1 MEYIVIGAMLVCG
14 LFLLQTARW
23 LFSDHGALGGAAAA
37 ILGVVLLGLTVVY
50 VAPALLDTEKAK
62 LAEQI
67 AKLTKEGGVLKADKV
82 KLEADIKRHAT
93 EQENAASRLA
103 DLERKRLAELEGLSS
118 GVEELRGRMT
128 TSQVGMMVDRP
139 YLPETTDKADRLRA
153 EVRALTDFRMRP
165 TAAAT
170 PPLQPETPREL
181 TVLKD
186 KMSARLST
194 PNYDVEVY
202 PDKEMIRGRTG
213 RYYVV
218 DLKNATSGIRY
229 FFAGGKYTLGLGNP
243 EFRASLNTFIGDI
256 LTKFEGKVRYDL
268 FVRGNADEKP
278 YQGPFEAGYEF
289 RTIKYVRSLG
299 NDKYGVETSERNVG
313 GYVRNEDLPDMRAAF
328 MQRVIAEA
336 YPLKAPTILQG
347 AVTTKTDDK
356 DRNAELLL
364 YVDW

>member
-1 MEYIVIGAMLVCG
+1 MEYIVIGAMMVCG

-67 AKLTKEGGVLKADKV
+67 AKLTKEGHVLKADKV

-93 EQENAASRLA
+93 EQESAASRLA

-165 TAAAT
+165 TAAAA
-170 PPLQPETPREL
+170 PPRR
-181 TVLKD
+181 
-186 KMSARLST
+186 ARRLPGPST
-194 PNYDVEVY
+194 PEGPGAAAPSPSWPY
-202 PDKEMIRGRTG
+202 GCC
-213 RYYVV
+213 
-218 DLKNATSGIRY
+218 Y
-229 FFAGGKYTLGLGNP
+229 FRLPSTNSI
-243 EFRASLNTFIGDI
+243 SL
-256 LTKFEGKVRYDL
+256 E
-268 FVRGNADEKP
+268 
-278 YQGPFEAGYEF
+278 
-289 RTIKYVRSLG
+289 SLL
-299 NDKYGVETSERNVG
+299 S
-313 GYVRNEDLPDMRAAF
+313 
-328 MQRVIAEA
+328 
-336 YPLKAPTILQG
+336 AP
-347 AVTTKTDDK
+347 
-356 DRNAELLL
+356 
-364 YVDW
+364 